1 MDEVVALISVLIMED
16 DEFKV
21 SSNANFS
28 DIVEKIV
35 ILFNYLFLIINYYTH
50 WGEVEFHVFI

>member
-35 ILFNYLFLIINYYTH
+35 NLNIYYK
-50 WGEVEFHVFI
+50 F

>member
-21 SSNANFS
+21 SINANFS

-35 ILFNYLFLIINYYTH
+35 NLNIYYK
-50 WGEVEFHVFI
+50 F